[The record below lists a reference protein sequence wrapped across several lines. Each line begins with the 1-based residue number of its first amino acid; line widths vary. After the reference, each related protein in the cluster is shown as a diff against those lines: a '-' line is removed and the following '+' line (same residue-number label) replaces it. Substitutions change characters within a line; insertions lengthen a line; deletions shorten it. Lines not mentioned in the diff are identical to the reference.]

1 MKLLSS
7 LAMLWRRDS
16 LSGRALRSSTW
27 TTVGYVLSQAMRL
40 ASNLVLTRLL
50 APEAFGVMALVTSLI
65 VGLQMFSDM
74 GTGPAVQKSRH
85 GDEPEFLDTIWTVQ
99 VVRGVVLAILS
110 AVVAWPI
117 GQFYGEPIFAQVF
130 PIAALALLIGGFT
143 PTTVDTAM
151 RHLQVG
157 RLTRLEL
164 LAQFL
169 GIVVTVALAAVMESV
184 WALAWGGVIASAIS
198 VAVMRFGLGGRI
210 NRFRWAPG
218 PLEELSSF
226 GRWIFLSTICGFLI
240 FNGDRLVLARYLSLE
255 ELGIYNI
262 AYFLGSVPILLGSA
276 IAGRLFIP
284 LYRDSPPAESL
295 ANAARIARIRIRLSG
310 LLLSIVAVLAV
321 SGEWLVGLL
330 YDPRYAAAG
339 LLVKLIA
346 LIQIPALVLLGYDVI
361 ALAKGDSY
369 RLFIV
374 QAIRA
379 VIYMSCLLTGTH
391 VWGLFGALAG
401 QAAASLLMYP
411 VTVAIARY
419 YGAWQPRSDLL
430 LGLFG
435 IAVVGLAWLI

>member
-1 MKLLSS
+1 MKSIYS
-7 LAMLWRRDS
+7 LAAIWRRDS

-50 APEAFGVMALVTSLI
+50 APEAFGVMALVNSLI

-74 GTGPAVQKSRH
+74 GTGPAVQKSKH
-85 GDEPEFLDTIWTVQ
+85 GDEPEFLDTVWTVQ
-99 VVRGVVLAILS
+99 VVRGIVLTAL
-110 AVVAWPI
+110 AAAVAWPI
-117 GQFYGEPIFAQVF
+117 GEFYGEPIFVQVF
-130 PIAALALLIGGFT
+130 PVAALALLIGGFA

-169 GIVVTVALAAVMESV
+169 GVAVTVALAAVMETV
-184 WALAWGGVIASAIS
+184 WALVWGGVIASAIS
-198 VAVMRFGLGGRI
+198 VAVMRFGLGGRT

-218 PLEELSSF
+218 PLAELTSF

-284 LYRDSPPAESL
+284 LYRDSPPGESS
-295 ANAARIARIRIRLSG
+295 ANATRIARIRVRLTSF
-310 LLLSIVAVLAV
+310 LLCVVAVLAI
-321 SGEWLVGLL
+321 SGEGLVDLL
-330 YDPRYAAAG
+330 YDPRYATAG
-339 LLVKLIA
+339 ILVKLIA
-346 LIQIPALVLLGYDVI
+346 LIQIPALVLLGYDVV
-361 ALAKGDSY
+361 ALAMGDSY

-379 VIYMSCLLTGTH
+379 VIYMGCLLLGAH
-391 VWGLFGALAG
+391 LWGLFGALAG

-411 VTVAIARY
+411 VTVTIARY
-419 YGAWQPRSDLL
+419 YGAWHPRSDLL
-430 LGLFG
+430 LGMFG
-435 IAVVGLAWLI
+435 IAVIGLAWLV